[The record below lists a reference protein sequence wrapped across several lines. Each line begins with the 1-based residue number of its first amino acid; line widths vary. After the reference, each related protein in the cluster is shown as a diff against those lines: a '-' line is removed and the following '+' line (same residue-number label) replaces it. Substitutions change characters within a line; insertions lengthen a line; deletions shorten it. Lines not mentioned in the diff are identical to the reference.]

1 MSMQTKMACL
11 NIHIC
16 TYKIYFRCSDICFQN
31 TTCKAFVVDHINN
44 KVIINCQIKK
54 KYTNMCICKLYTYR
68 FIIISINDFFLVL

>member
-16 TYKIYFRCSDICFQN
+16 TYKIYFRCADICFQN

-44 KVIINCQIKK
+44 TVILNCQIKK
-54 KYTNMCICKLYTYR
+54 NTQICVYVSYIHIDSL
-68 FIIISINDFFLVL
+68 L